1 MSLYESAADRFD
13 DRKHRRRL
21 RSRSRIRTRSGSW
34 RTFERRFVPLPAP
47 NHDVLWELRGELP
60 SDADPY
66 YWWTVLDC
74 EGRLLLSPGFR
85 FVNRYAFVRCAV
97 PWTEVDE
104 KQPEYL
110 YD

>member
-1 MSLYESAADRFD
+1 MSLYEWAADHYD

-21 RSRSRIRTRSGSW
+21 RSRRRIRTRCGSW

-47 NHDVLWELRGELP
+47 GHDYLWELRGEVP
-60 SDADPY
+60 AGSDPH

-74 EGRLLLSPGFR
+74 DGKLYLSPGFH
-85 FVNRYAFVRCAV
+85 FVNRFAFVRCAV

-104 KQPEYL
+104 RQPAYR